1 MQNEEPVTKAYLDQ
15 ALKTALDEAL
25 ERHTATLMAKIT
37 ELIYDSETRLLR
49 GFADYQSSASIRFRK
64 LESDVSNTDT
74 SSTLRLGKLEEKISD
89 LEIRILKLEDRPP
102 HRAA

>member
-1 MQNEEPVTKAYLDQ
+1 MANDELVTKAYLDE
-15 ALKTALDEAL
+15 ALD
-25 ERHTATLMAKIT
+25 RHTATLMAKIT

-49 GFADYQSSASIRFRK
+49 GFADYQANAGIRFRK
-64 LESDVSNTDT
+64 LESDVSNIDS
-74 SSTLRLGKLEEKISD
+74 SSTLRLGKLEEKITD

>member
-1 MQNEEPVTKAYLDQ
+1 MENDDVVTKAYLDE
-15 ALKTALDEAL
+15 ALDEAL
-25 ERHTATLMAKIT
+25 ERHTATLRVKIAG
-37 ELIYDSETRLLR
+37 LIYDSEARLLR
-49 GFADYQSSASIRFRK
+49 GFADYQSSANIRFRK
-64 LESDVSNTDT
+64 LEPDVSNTDT

>member
-1 MQNEEPVTKAYLDQ
+1 MQNDEAVTKADL
-15 ALKTALDEAL
+15 AKAL
-25 ERHTATLMAKIT
+25 EEQTATLMAKIA

-49 GFADYQSSASIRFRK
+49 GFTDYQSSANIRFRK
-64 LESDVSNTDT
+64 LESDVSNIDT
-74 SSTLRLGKLEEKISD
+74 SSTLRLGKLEEKITD

>member
-1 MQNEEPVTKAYLDQ
+1 MQNDEAVTKADL
-15 ALKTALDEAL
+15 AKAL
-25 ERHTATLMAKIT
+25 EEQTATLMAKIA

-49 GFADYQSSASIRFRK
+49 GFADYQSNTNIRFRK
-64 LESDVSNTDT
+64 LESDVSNIDT
-74 SSTLRLGKLEEKISD
+74 SSTLRLGKLEEKITD

>member
-1 MQNEEPVTKAYLDQ
+1 MANEEPVTKADLE
-15 ALKTALDEAL
+15 KAL
-25 ERHTATLMAKIT
+25 EAQTATLMAKIA

-49 GFADYQSSASIRFRK
+49 GFADYQSSANIRFRK
-64 LESDVSNTDT
+64 LESDVSNIDT

-102 HRAA
+102 HRAV

>member
-1 MQNEEPVTKAYLDQ
+1 MNNDEAVTKADL
-15 ALKTALDEAL
+15 AKAL
-25 ERHTATLMAKIT
+25 EEQTATLMAKIA

-49 GFADYQSSASIRFRK
+49 GFTDYQSSANIRFRK
-64 LESDVSNTDT
+64 LESDVSNIDT
-74 SSTLRLGKLEEKISD
+74 SSTLRLGKLEEKITD

>member
-1 MQNEEPVTKAYLDQ
+1 MDNDEVVTKAYLE
-15 ALKTALDEAL
+15 TAL
-25 ERHTATLMAKIT
+25 ERQTTALLSKIT

-49 GFADYQSSASIRFRK
+49 AFADYNSSANIRLRK
-64 LESDVSNTDT
+64 LESDVSNVDT
-74 SSTLRLGKLEEKISD
+74 SSTMRLGKLEEKITD

>member
-1 MQNEEPVTKAYLDQ
+1 MENDELLTKAYLN
-15 ALKTALDEAL
+15 EAL
-25 ERHTATLMAKIT
+25 ERHTATLMAKIA

-49 GFADYQSSASIRFRK
+49 GFADYQSSANIRFRK
-64 LESDVSNTDT
+64 LESDVSNIDT